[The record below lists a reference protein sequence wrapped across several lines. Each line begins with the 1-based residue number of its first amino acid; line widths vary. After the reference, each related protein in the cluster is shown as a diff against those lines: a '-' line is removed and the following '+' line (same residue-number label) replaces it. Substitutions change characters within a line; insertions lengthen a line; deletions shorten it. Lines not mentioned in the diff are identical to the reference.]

1 MTKLHQKV
9 DDAVKEFAD
18 AIVEAATKR
27 DPEVGLVCECE
38 TTTSDDGKYHA
49 SICDIQTDTGFV
61 TIFPDF
67 QEEAAKASILNR
79 GLIRA
84 MELEGFD
91 DETINDS
98 PVYSTL
104 MPLTKDS
111 LDILALVLT
120 EDVGLQHQKN
130 IEE

>member
-1 MTKLHQKV
+1 MTELHQKV

-18 AIVEAATKR
+18 AIVAEAVKKN
-27 DPEVGLVCECE
+27 PEVGIVCECE
-38 TTTSDDGKYHA
+38 TTTSDDDKYHA

-61 TIFPDF
+61 TVFPDF
-67 QEEAAKASILNR
+67 NEKNAKAAILNR

-104 MPLTKDS
+104 IPLTQDS
-111 LDILALVLT
+111 LDILSLVLT